1 MLLPTLLAF
10 VLFRGG
16 YAAQDWIAG
25 KRGIF
30 THYLN
35 GLQNSFGPNSLGRNS
50 TWSQCVNEFNATLY
64 AEGVA
69 SAGADYAVI
78 TIMQGSIY
86 MIAPNQAY
94 NFYSG
99 YPAGYACA
107 ERDLVLDLHAA
118 LSARGIRLMLYF
130 TGDGPH
136 EDPQASAG
144 LGWPEAP
151 VSRANVPLVFA
162 QRWGQVLA
170 EYALRYGDKV
180 SGWWV
185 DGCYSSAFN
194 YTDEKLQPY
203 SLAVR
208 AGSSSS
214 LLALNNGVMHPIRR
228 YSAWEDYTCG
238 ESNDFSEVPAAQFVQ
253 GSQWHTLGYLG
264 SAWASAG
271 ARYNASAL
279 GAYVRAVTAA
289 LGAVTVDVQLLRN
302 GSINAQQLAV
312 LAEAFKRPSEAGA
325 EGGAAPGGKAPG
337 AAAPA
342 CRDRFLWPFAASS
355 IWNTPIGSS
364 ARYEPAGIYSA
375 ELPTEL
381 HNDQEWIVHASPT
394 DPLVDWVDDSGNFPG
409 GCAATGGVK
418 AQLPLPP
425 NFTTDCV
432 PNNNG
437 AGLLLPDNRTLV
449 QMQPFY
455 RPQAGGAF
463 RAWYHTGAPQP
474 FPWEVDVLGDGALG
488 AHGGSGLSS
497 FGGAIRLGELLAATG
512 PIQHALKLELWAHKY
527 YFYNYTSGAPAS
539 CFRWPAVGCDSY
551 CCKDPSIGYG
561 GTNPAL
567 VPGALL
573 AVPPALAASLT
584 PATVPGAKIL
594 AALTDYGGYLVDD
607 TGSRQ
612 GGGAFCAESGV
623 NGEVEREYGYSIR
636 IEKPLTP
643 AQGGALFSD
652 LVAIF
657 KALHVVDN
665 NGPGSVGGG
674 GAGRQPPAPPIC
686 D

>member
-1 MLLPTLLAF
+1 MLTMLNFALHTLLTLA
-10 VLFRGG
+10 LYRG
-16 YAAQDWIAG
+16 AHAQDWLAG

-35 GLQNSFGPNSLGRNS
+35 GLQNSYGPNSNGENS
-50 TWSQCVNEFNATLY
+50 TWSQCVEEFNATLY

-69 SAGADYAVI
+69 STGADYAVI
-78 TIMQGSIY
+78 TIMQGSIH
-86 MIAPNQAY
+86 MLAPNQAY
-94 NFYSG
+94 DFYSG
-99 YPAGYACA
+99 YPPGFACS
-107 ERDLVLDLHAA
+107 ERDLVLDLSAA
-118 LSARGIRLMLYF
+118 LSARGVRLMLYY

-136 EDPQASAG
+136 EDAQASAG

-151 VSRANVPLVFA
+151 VTRANVPLVFS

-170 EYALRYGDKV
+170 EYALRYGDRV

-185 DGCYSSAFN
+185 DGCYARAFN

-208 AGSSSS
+208 AGNNDS
-214 LLALNNGVMHPIRR
+214 LLALNNGVIHPIRR

-238 ESNDFSEVPAAQFVQ
+238 ESNDFSEVPTAQFVQ
-253 GSQWHTLGYLG
+253 GSQWHTLGFLG
-264 SAWASAG
+264 SAWASPG
-271 ARYNASAL
+271 VRYNASAL
-279 GAYVRAVTAA
+279 GAYVRAVNAA

-312 LAEAFKRPSEAGA
+312 LTEAFRRPSEAGA
-325 EGGAAPGGKAPG
+325 QGAG
-337 AAAPA
+337 AAPA
-342 CRDRFLWPFAASS
+342 CRDRFLWPFSPAS

-364 ARYEPAGIYSA
+364 ARYVPAGIYSA
-375 ELPTEL
+375 ELPAGL
-381 HNDQEWIVHASPT
+381 HNDQEFLARASPT
-394 DPLVDWVDDSGNFPG
+394 DPLSEWIDDSGNFPG
-409 GCAATGGVK
+409 GCAATGAVR
-418 AQLPLPP
+418 ARLPLPP

-437 AGLLLPDNRTLV
+437 AGVLLPNNLTLV

-497 FGGAIRLGELLAATG
+497 FGGAIRMGELLDTTG
-512 PIQHALKLELWAHKY
+512 PIMHALKLELWAHRYY
-527 YFYNYTSGAPAS
+527 YFNFSSRSPAS
-539 CFRWPAVGCDSY
+539 CYRWPAVGCDSY
-551 CCKDPSIGYG
+551 CCKDPASGYG
-561 GTNPAL
+561 GTIPAL

-573 AVPPALAASLT
+573 AVPPALAASLA

-623 NGEVEREYGYSIR
+623 NEEVERAYGYSIR
-636 IEKPLTP
+636 IENPLTP
-643 AQGGALFSD
+643 QQGGALFSD

-665 NGPGSVGGG
+665 NAQGSVGGG